1 MSESESP
8 ETLSFNPI
16 CFSTNYQNFNS
27 ILIMKQYFMS
37 TECLDIEYTKNIQ
50 VDFVHKLL
58 GENGTKL
65 ECKNKY
71 IEIFPL
77 SKNNKINEKA
87 DCYIIFFDLENSE
100 SLVELNKILNFISDF
115 GDAYKKIYVV
125 NIYTN
130 ERNIKSN
137 LSEENIKVYFGK
149 YVLSNYDISTV
160 NMDSSDELVKVI
172 DSITEDTL
180 QDKNL
185 FKINKNVDNDKSKSF
200 CMII

>member
-1 MSESESP
+1 MSEN
-8 ETLSFNPI
+8 ETSDKISFNAI

-58 GENGTKL
+58 GENGSKL
-65 ECKNKY
+65 ECKNRY

-100 SLVELNKILNFISDF
+100 SLVELNKILSFISDF
-115 GDAYKKIYVV
+115 GDSYKKIYVV

-137 LSEENIKVYFGK
+137 LSEDNIKVYFGK
-149 YVLSNYDISTV
+149 YVLSNFDISIV

-185 FKINKNVDNDKSKSF
+185 FKINKNEDSDKSKSF
-200 CMII
+200 CIII

>member
-8 ETLSFNPI
+8 ETLNFNPI

>member
-1 MSESESP
+1 MSENETSEKI
-8 ETLSFNPI
+8 SFNAI

-58 GENGTKL
+58 GENGSKL
-65 ECKNKY
+65 ECKNRY

-100 SLVELNKILNFISDF
+100 SLVELNKIFSEIT
-115 GDAYKKIYVV
+115 IY
-125 NIYTN
+125 
-130 ERNIKSN
+130 
-137 LSEENIKVYFGK
+137 
-149 YVLSNYDISTV
+149 
-160 NMDSSDELVKVI
+160 
-172 DSITEDTL
+172 
-180 QDKNL
+180 
-185 FKINKNVDNDKSKSF
+185 
-200 CMII
+200 